1 MLWKDKRTMHW
12 EWMLAM
18 TCNYCGVV
26 AVAMAEIKRLR
37 EVT

>member
-1 MLWKDKRTMHW
+1 MHLG
-12 EWMLAM
+12 WMLAMM